1 MKRIFGIIVLLISF
15 CASAQDDK
23 AIPNR
28 PSPPKLVN
36 DFTGKFLTQEQIHA
50 LEQKLDAY
58 DDSTSNQVA
67 IIIVESLEGYSA
79 DDYAIAL
86 GRKWG
91 VGSKEFNNGVVI
103 LISTGGGQGNR
114 KAAIQVGYGLEGVIT
129 DLTTKS
135 IIDNDIIPNFKEGN
149 YYRGLDIAT
158 DDIIKAAAGRYAA
171 PKGYN
176 RKGKAKGI
184 GFGAILFVMIMIFLI
199 AGRGRNNRGGGMVSR
214 RGYGDIGAGW
224 LLGSLLGG
232 GGSGGSGWSGGGGG
246 GGGGFGGFG
255 GGSFGGGGS
264 SGSW

>member
-1 MKRIFGIIVLLISF
+1 MKKFLGIIALLISL
-15 CASAQDDK
+15 CVSAQNDG

-36 DFTGKFLTQEQIHA
+36 DFTGKFLTQEQVYE
-50 LEQKLDAY
+50 LEQKLVAY
-58 DDSTSNQVA
+58 NDSTSNQVA
-67 IIIVESLEGYSA
+67 IVVVESLEGYSA

-114 KAAIQVGYGLEGVIT
+114 KAAIQVGYGLEGVIS

-149 YYRGLDIAT
+149 YYRGLDKAI
-158 DDIIKAAAGRYAA
+158 DDIISAAAGRYTA
-171 PKGYN
+171 PKGYG
-176 RKGKAKGI
+176 KGKAKGI
-184 GFGAILFVMIMIFLI
+184 GFGAIIFILIMIFLF
-199 AGRGRNNRGGGMVSR
+199 AGRRGGGRGGGMVSR
-214 RGYGDIGAGW
+214 RGYGDIGTGW
-224 LLGSLLGG
+224 LLGSILGG
-232 GGSGGSGWSGGGGG
+232 GGSGGGWSGGGGSS
-246 GGGGFGGFG
+246 GGFGGFG